1 MNNSEFMLEKVVKDR
16 LKKKQLDILDL
27 ISLFCVFIISR
38 KYIKTNAEVSEFIEQ
53 TLKEKFPSYVVKSR
67 TLMAARTCRVL
78 LNIEEI
84 DDDKVLHTMRVI
96 IRNSE
101 EISEKDKV
109 IKRSRKGNENDKL
122 EKWLRGFG
130 NAE

>member
-1 MNNSEFMLEKVVKDR
+1 MNNSEFMFEKVVKDR

-96 IRNSE
+96 MKNS
-101 EISEKDKV
+101 
-109 IKRSRKGNENDKL
+109 
-122 EKWLRGFG
+122 
-130 NAE
+130 